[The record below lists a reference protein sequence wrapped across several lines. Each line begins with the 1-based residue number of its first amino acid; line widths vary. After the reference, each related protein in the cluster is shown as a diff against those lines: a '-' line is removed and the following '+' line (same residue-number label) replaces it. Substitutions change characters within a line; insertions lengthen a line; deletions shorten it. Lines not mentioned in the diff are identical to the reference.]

1 MDGIIAG
8 DEETEEA
15 LREFDFLV
23 AENEDGAGETRSHGD
38 GPEWGKSN
46 LLLVYFYLFLF
57 CID

>member
-38 GPEWGKSN
+38 GPEWGRSN
-46 LLLVYFYLFLF
+46 LFWYISICFILYL
-57 CID
+57 

>member
-1 MDGIIAG
+1 VDGIIAG

-38 GPEWGKSN
+38 GPEWNNSLTN
-46 LLLVYFYLFLF
+46 
-57 CID
+57 IIT